1 MYEISCSCT
10 LNMSS
15 KLIIHGASASRCK
28 NSARCRTVLDF
39 SALNDGVRLQTGPKQ
54 NIIASRYSCA
64 LCERYADSSKY
75 LTLKSEEPPSTADLT
90 IMGAVT
96 SIQSFSSNHW
106 RANLII
112 DARIFAIAIIRLVL
126 KARCLLSNNNSAL

>member
-39 SALNDGVRLQTGPKQ
+39 SALNDEVRLQTGPKQ

-64 LCERYADSSKY
+64 LWERKAYSSKY
-75 LTLKSEEPPSTADLT
+75 FSLKSVEPPSTAALS
-90 IMGAVT
+90 IVGGVT
-96 SIQSFSSNHW
+96 SIQSF
-106 RANLII
+106 
-112 DARIFAIAIIRLVL
+112 F
-126 KARCLLSNNNSAL
+126 